1 MTAAVDVDVAALM
14 SAAAWAGGVL
24 GAGLGLAVGWT
35 AGRWRRAVVER
46 PSSPRRSTPGVP
58 MKGGQVVMG
67 GNQPR
72 PQLQARIP
80 DPPPRGQM
88 QPQVSFPPPV
98 RPPLPPVDGHR
109 PATPPGGFP
118 PIRTTEHRGATR

>member
-72 PQLQARIP
+72 PQPQARIP
-80 DPPPRGQM
+80 DPPPRGGSRLLTRAERDAVRHGGQIE
-88 QPQVSFPPPV
+88 PDRPV
-98 RPPLPPVDGHR
+98 RPPLPPGDPR
-109 PATPPGGFP
+109 
-118 PIRTTEHRGATR
+118 